1 MDRAYLD
8 FERLY
13 RMNLC
18 GIFIVLRANSNT
30 KLRRF
35 RPNPADHSIG
45 LTCDQ
50 VVKTNGFNSKSRYTK
65 KFANS

>member
-18 GIFIVLRANSNT
+18 GGFFVLRVKSNT
-30 KLRRF
+30 KLRRLKSNSVD
-35 RPNPADHSIG
+35 RSIA
-45 LTCDQ
+45 LICDKS
-50 VVKTNGFNSKSRYTK
+50 VKENGINSKKQYPK
-65 KFANS
+65 IF